1 MARKK
6 YIITLSEEEQ
16 QKLEELTRKGK
27 AKAREFKRAMILLKA
42 NEGLTDPQIMAALNV
57 SRPCVERIR
66 KRYVTGGLDK
76 ALHEDP
82 RPGQKRK
89 LDGRGEA
96 HLIAMTCSPVP
107 EGYDHWELRLLVDKL
122 VEQGIVESISYETV
136 RQVLKK
142 TNSSPGKSKCGASP
156 RPVRSM

>member
-1 MARKK
+1 MTRKK
-6 YIITLSEEEQ
+6 YLITLSEEEQ
-16 QKLEELTRKGK
+16 QQLTDLTRKGK

-66 KRYVTGGLDK
+66 KRYVTGGLEK
-76 ALHEDP
+76 ALHEDL

-96 HLIAMTCSPVP
+96 HLIAMTCTPVP
-107 EGYDHWELRLLVDKL
+107 EGYEHWALRLLADQL
-122 VEQGIVESISYETV
+122 VEEGIVDSISYETV
-136 RQVLKK
+136 RQALKK
-142 TNSSPGKSKCGASP
+142 TNSNLGRSKCGASQ
-156 RPVRSM
+156 RPARNM

>member
-6 YIITLSEEEQ
+6 YRITLSDEEERQ
-16 QKLEELTRKGK
+16 LNDLTSKGQ

-66 KRYVTGGLDK
+66 KRYVTGGLEK
-76 ALHEDP
+76 AIHDDP

-96 HLIAMTCSPVP
+96 HLIAITCTAVP
-107 EGYDHWELRLLVDKL
+107 DGYEHWELRLLADKL
-122 VEQGIVESISYETV
+122 VEQGIVDRISHETV

-142 TNSSPGKSKCGASP
+142 TNSNPGRSKCGASHKP
-156 RPVRSM
+156 MLSM

>member
-1 MARKK
+1 MAKK
-6 YIITLSEEEQ
+6 KFLITLNEEEQ
-16 QKLEELTRKGK
+16 QQLTDLTRKGK

-42 NEGLTDPQIMAALNV
+42 NEGLSDPQIMTALNV

-66 KRYVTGGLDK
+66 KRYVTGGLEK

-96 HLIAMTCSPVP
+96 HLIAMTCTTVP
-107 EGYDHWELRLLVDKL
+107 EGYDHWALRLLADQL
-122 VEQGIVESISYETV
+122 VEEGIVDCISYETV

-142 TNSSPGKSKCGASP
+142 TNSNPGKSKCGASQ
-156 RPVRSM
+156 RLVRNM

>member
-6 YIITLSEEEQ
+6 YLVTLSEEEQ
-16 QKLEELTRKGK
+16 QQLEDLTRKGK
-27 AKAREFKRAMILLKA
+27 VKAREFKRAMILLKA
-42 NEGLTDPQIMAALNV
+42 NEGFTDPNIMAALNV

-66 KRYVTGGLDK
+66 RRYVTGGLDK

-96 HLIAMTCSPVP
+96 HLIALTCTPVP
-107 EGYDHWELRLLVDKL
+107 EGHEHWELRLLADKL
-122 VEQGIVESISYETV
+122 VEQGIVERISYETV

-142 TNSSPGKSKCGASP
+142 TNSNPGKSKCGVSR
-156 RPVRSM
+156 RPAQNM

>member
-6 YIITLSEEEQ
+6 YQVTVSEEEQ
-16 QKLEELTRKGK
+16 QKLLELTRKGK
-27 AKAREFKRAMILLKA
+27 IKAREFKRAMIILKA

-66 KRYVTGGLDK
+66 KRYVTGGLEK

-89 LDGRGEA
+89 LDGR
-96 HLIAMTCSPVP
+96 LK
-107 EGYDHWELRLLVDKL
+107 DHIPDDPTLTTEVQAITIQWNSTHATVDWQFRTPDARIRLKRLYP
-122 VEQGIVESISYETV
+122 SISE
-136 RQVLKK
+136 
-142 TNSSPGKSKCGASP
+142 
-156 RPVRSM
+156 